1 MKELYL
7 IDALNIIF
15 RNYHVMKNYPLLNT
29 QGENVNAFIGFFKT
43 LFFIIKE
50 KNPKYL
56 IITFDSEVLT
66 FRKQKYPNYKATRD
80 LPPDD
85 LIPQIGWI
93 KEGLLKAKIPI
104 FELEGYE
111 ADDLLASFAK
121 KAAKNN
127 YLTYIISPD
136 KDLLQTMSKYIKI
149 LKIENNSFIEMDNE
163 YVIKKFGVN
172 SFQIKDYLA
181 IVGDRSDNI
190 PGIKG
195 IGLKGAANLLKE
207 FKTLNG
213 IYSNLEL
220 INKKHQELLIKE
232 KENAFLSYELVSLE
246 ENLKIPEIENFA
258 LKNFSEEIISLF
270 EKHSA
275 ISLIKTY
282 KKDILK
288 QEKENADQKSLFKQE
303 KENADQKSLFKQEKE
318 NADQK
323 SLFKQEPITNSL
335 DDINTIDTENVK
347 YRSITT
353 KIELDD
359 LIESLKKAKYIS
371 IDTETS
377 SLDTYTAKLIGI
389 SVSFKEFEGYYIPI
403 EAKGKIYIEKNYIIQ
418 KFNNLFES
426 NPKIIGQNFKF
437 DYKIL
442 KNNGFS
448 PIPPYFDTMIAAYL
462 IDTNSKVS
470 LDFLA
475 EKYLMHKNI
484 KYEDVIQKNDNNFAN
499 ISLEMATSYS
509 SEDADITFR
518 LFNIFTK
525 KLKEDKLDKL
535 MHEIEMPFNKVI
547 IEMEENGIY
556 LDKEY
561 LKEYG
566 KELGKELE
574 VIESEI
580 IKSIG
585 IDFNLN
591 SPKQMHEILFE
602 KLNLKL
608 PEKMKK
614 DSTDIKVLESLRE
627 QHESIE
633 NLIKY
638 RQIAKLKSTYTDNLI
653 ELINYKT
660 NRLHTSFIQTKTATG
675 RITSINPNL
684 QNIPIKDEK
693 GRKIRKAFKPEN
705 GNIFISADYSQ
716 IELAILAHL
725 SQDEVLI
732 KAFENNKDIH
742 TETASK
748 LFKIE
753 EKEITPNLRRIA
765 KSINFGI
772 IYRMSDFRL
781 AKELGITKEE
791 AKGFI
796 NSYFDSYPKIKEF
809 IINQI
814 NFVRNA
820 GYSETILK
828 RRRYIKEINSN
839 NYLERSA
846 AERIAINST
855 IQGSAADIM
864 KIAMVKV
871 FNEFKNKKMKSK
883 ILLQVHDEMLIES
896 PIEEENEVKKILKII
911 METAYTLNL
920 PLRANIETGKSW
932 GEIH

>member
-50 KNPKYL
+50 KNPEHL
-56 IITFDSEVLT
+56 IITFDSEVPT
-66 FRKQKYPNYKATRD
+66 FRKQKYPSYKATRD

-104 FELEGYE
+104 FEMEGYE

-136 KDLLQTMSKYIKI
+136 KDLLQTMSEYVKI

-163 YVIKKFGVN
+163 YVTKKFGVN

-195 IGLKGAANLLKE
+195 IGAKGAANLLRE
-207 FKTLNG
+207 FKTLDG
-213 IYSNLEL
+213 IYSNLEI
-220 INKKHQELLIKE
+220 INKKHRELLIKE

-275 ISLIKTY
+275 IALIKTY

-303 KENADQKSLFKQEKE
+303 
-318 NADQK
+318 
-323 SLFKQEPITNSL
+323 PTTNSL

-389 SVSFKEFEGYYIPI
+389 SISFKEFEGYYIPI

-426 NPKIIGQNFKF
+426 NPKIIGQNYKF

-442 KNNGFS
+442 KNNGFN

-484 KYEDVIQKNDNNFAN
+484 KYEDVIQKNDNFAN

-518 LFNIFTK
+518 LFNLFTK

-574 VIESEI
+574 AIENEI

-846 AERIAINST
+846 AERIAINSI

-871 FNEFKNKKMKSK
+871 FNEFKSKKMESK

-896 PIEEENEVKKILKII
+896 PIEEENEVKKILKIM
-911 METAYTLNL
+911 METAYILNL

>member
-15 RNYHVMKNYPLLNT
+15 RNYHVLKNYPLLNT

-50 KNPKYL
+50 KNPEHL
-56 IITFDSEVLT
+56 IIAFDSEIPT

-80 LPPDD
+80 APPND

-104 FELEGYE
+104 FEIEGYE
-111 ADDLLASFAK
+111 ADDILASFAK
-121 KAAKNN
+121 KAEKNN

-136 KDLLQTMSKYIKI
+136 KDLLQTMSEYIKI
-149 LKIENNSFIEMDNE
+149 LKIENNSFVEMNND
-163 YVIKKFGVN
+163 YVIKKFGIN

-195 IGLKGAANLLKE
+195 IGSKGAANLLRE
-207 FKTLNG
+207 FKTLKG

-220 INKKHQELLIKE
+220 INKKHQEILIKE
-232 KENAFLSYELVSLE
+232 KENAFLSYDLVSLE
-246 ENLKIPEIENFA
+246 ENLQIPEIENFY

-275 ISLIKTY
+275 VALIKTY

-288 QEKENADQKSLFKQE
+288 QKEENLGQKSLFEQKLIT
-303 KENADQKSLFKQEKE
+303 KSL
-318 NADQK
+318 NT
-323 SLFKQEPITNSL
+323 L
-335 DDINTIDTENVK
+335 NTIDTENVK
-347 YRSITT
+347 YYSITT
-353 KIELDD
+353 KKELDN
-359 LIESLKKAKYIS
+359 LIESLKQANYIS

-389 SVSFKEFEGYYIPI
+389 SISFKEFEGYYIPI
-403 EAKGKIYIEKNYIIQ
+403 EAKGKIYIEKHYIIQ
-418 KFNNLFES
+418 KFNNLFKS
-426 NPKIIGQNFKF
+426 NPKIIGQNYKF

-484 KYEDVIQKNDNNFAN
+484 KYEDVIQKNDNFAN

-509 SEDADITFR
+509 CEDADITFR
-518 LFNIFTK
+518 LFNIFTE
-525 KLKEDKLDKL
+525 KLKEDGLDKL
-535 MHEIEMPFNKVI
+535 MHEIEMPFNNVI

-574 VIESEI
+574 LIENEI

-633 NLIKY
+633 NLIKH
-638 RQIAKLKSTYTDNLI
+638 RRIAKLKSTYTDNLI

-660 NRLHTSFIQTKTATG
+660 NRLHTSFIQTRTATG

-725 SQDEVLI
+725 SQDEALI

-742 TETASK
+742 IETASK

-814 NFVRNA
+814 NFVKNA

-871 FNEFKNKKMKSK
+871 FNEFKSKKMESK

-896 PIEEENEVKKILKII
+896 PIKEENEVKKILKIM

>member
-1 MKELYL
+1 MRELYL

-29 QGENVNAFIGFFKT
+29 RGENVNAFIGFFKT

-50 KNPKYL
+50 KNPKHL
-56 IITFDSEVLT
+56 IITFDSEIPT

-80 LPPDD
+80 APPDD

-104 FELEGYE
+104 FEIEGYE

-136 KDLLQTMSKYIKI
+136 KDLLQTMSEHIKI
-149 LKIENNSFIEMDNE
+149 LKIENNSFVEMDNE
-163 YVIKKFGVN
+163 YVIKKFGIN

-195 IGLKGAANLLKE
+195 IGPKGAANLLRE
-207 FKTLNG
+207 FKTLKG

-220 INKKHQELLIKE
+220 ISKKHQEILIKE
-232 KENAFLSYELVSLE
+232 KENAFLSYGLVSLE
-246 ENLKIPEIENFA
+246 EDLKIPEIENFS
-258 LKNFSEEIISLF
+258 LKNFSKELISLF

-288 QEKENADQKSLFKQE
+288 QEEENVAQKSLFT
-303 KENADQKSLFKQEKE
+303 
-318 NADQK
+318 
-323 SLFKQEPITNSL
+323 QEPIADNL
-335 DDINTIDTENVK
+335 DTLNTIDTENVK
-347 YRSITT
+347 YHSITT
-353 KIELDD
+353 KKELDN

-377 SLDTYTAKLIGI
+377 SLDIYTARLIGI
-389 SVSFKEFEGYYIPI
+389 SISFKEFEGYYIPI
-403 EAKGKIYIEKNYIIQ
+403 EAKGKIYIEKHYIIQ

-426 NPKIIGQNFKF
+426 NPKIIGQNYKF

-484 KYEDVIQKNDNNFAN
+484 KYEDVIQKNDNFAN

-525 KLKEDKLDKL
+525 KLKEDGLDKL
-535 MHEIEMPFNKVI
+535 MHEVEMPFNNVI

-556 LDKEY
+556 LDREY

-566 KELGKELE
+566 KELGQELE
-574 VIESEI
+574 LIENEI

-585 IDFNLN
+585 INFNLN

-614 DSTDIKVLESLRE
+614 DSTDIKVLESLIG

-633 NLIKY
+633 NIIKH

-653 ELINYKT
+653 ELINHKT

-725 SQDEVLI
+725 SQDEALI

-753 EKEITPNLRRIA
+753 EKEITPDLRRIA

-809 IINQI
+809 ITNQI
-814 NFVRNA
+814 NFVRNT

-846 AERIAINST
+846 AERIAINSI

-864 KIAMVKV
+864 KIAMVRV
-871 FNEFKNKKMKSK
+871 FNEFKSKKMESK

-896 PIEEENEVKKILKII
+896 PIKEKNEVEKILKIM

>member
-1 MKELYL
+1 MRELYL

-29 QGENVNAFIGFFKT
+29 RGENVNAFIGFFKT

-50 KNPKYL
+50 KNPKHL
-56 IITFDSEVLT
+56 IITFDSEIPT

-80 LPPDD
+80 APPDD

-104 FELEGYE
+104 FEIEGYE

-136 KDLLQTMSKYIKI
+136 KDLLQTMSEHIKI
-149 LKIENNSFIEMDNE
+149 LKIENNSFVEMDNE
-163 YVIKKFGVN
+163 YVIKKFGIN

-195 IGLKGAANLLKE
+195 IGPKGAANLLRE
-207 FKTLNG
+207 FKTLKG

-220 INKKHQELLIKE
+220 ISKKHQEILIKE
-232 KENAFLSYELVSLE
+232 KENAFLSYDLVSLE
-246 ENLKIPEIENFA
+246 EDLKIPEIENFS
-258 LKNFSEEIISLF
+258 LKNFSKELISLF

-288 QEKENADQKSLFKQE
+288 QEEENVAQKSLFT
-303 KENADQKSLFKQEKE
+303 
-318 NADQK
+318 
-323 SLFKQEPITNSL
+323 QEPVADNL
-335 DDINTIDTENVK
+335 DTLNTIDTENVK
-347 YRSITT
+347 YHSITT
-353 KIELDD
+353 KKELDN

-377 SLDTYTAKLIGI
+377 SLDIYTARLIGI
-389 SVSFKEFEGYYIPI
+389 SISFKEFEGYYIPI
-403 EAKGKIYIEKNYIIQ
+403 EAKGKIYIEKHYIIQ

-426 NPKIIGQNFKF
+426 NPKIIGQNYKF

-442 KNNGFS
+442 KNNGFN

-484 KYEDVIQKNDNNFAN
+484 KYEDVIQKNDNFAN

-525 KLKEDKLDKL
+525 KLKEDGLDKL
-535 MHEIEMPFNKVI
+535 MHEVEMPFNNVI

-556 LDKEY
+556 LDREY

-566 KELGKELE
+566 KELGQELE
-574 VIESEI
+574 LIENEI

-585 IDFNLN
+585 INFNLN

-614 DSTDIKVLESLRE
+614 DSTDIKVLESLIG

-633 NLIKY
+633 NIIKH

-653 ELINYKT
+653 ELINHKT

-725 SQDEVLI
+725 SQDEALI

-753 EKEITPNLRRIA
+753 EKEITPDLRRIA

-809 IINQI
+809 ITNQI
-814 NFVRNA
+814 NFVRNT

-846 AERIAINST
+846 AERIAINSI

-864 KIAMVKV
+864 KIAMVRV
-871 FNEFKNKKMKSK
+871 FNEFKSKKMESK

-896 PIEEENEVKKILKII
+896 PIKEKNEVEKILKIM

>member
-1 MKELYL
+1 MRELYL

-29 QGENVNAFIGFFKT
+29 RGENVNAFIGFFKT

-50 KNPKYL
+50 KNPKHL
-56 IITFDSEVLT
+56 IITFDSEIPT

-80 LPPDD
+80 APPDD

-104 FELEGYE
+104 FEIEGYE

-136 KDLLQTMSKYIKI
+136 KDLLQTMSEHIKI
-149 LKIENNSFIEMDNE
+149 LKIENNSFVEMDNE
-163 YVIKKFGVN
+163 YVIKKFGIN

-195 IGLKGAANLLKE
+195 IGPKGAANLLRE
-207 FKTLNG
+207 FKTLKG

-220 INKKHQELLIKE
+220 ISKKHQEILIKE
-232 KENAFLSYELVSLE
+232 KENAFLSYDLVSLE
-246 ENLKIPEIENFA
+246 EDLKIPEIENFS
-258 LKNFSEEIISLF
+258 LKNFSKELISLF

-288 QEKENADQKSLFKQE
+288 QEEENVAQKSLFT
-303 KENADQKSLFKQEKE
+303 
-318 NADQK
+318 
-323 SLFKQEPITNSL
+323 QEPVADNL
-335 DDINTIDTENVK
+335 DTLNTIDTENVK
-347 YRSITT
+347 YHSITT
-353 KIELDD
+353 KKELDN

-377 SLDTYTAKLIGI
+377 SLDIYTARLIGI
-389 SVSFKEFEGYYIPI
+389 SISFKEFEGYYIPI
-403 EAKGKIYIEKNYIIQ
+403 EAKGKIYIEKHYIIQ

-426 NPKIIGQNFKF
+426 NPKIIGQNYKF

-484 KYEDVIQKNDNNFAN
+484 KYEDVIQKNDNFAN

-525 KLKEDKLDKL
+525 KLKEDGLDKL
-535 MHEIEMPFNKVI
+535 MHKVEMPFNNVI

-556 LDKEY
+556 LDREY

-566 KELGKELE
+566 KELGQELE
-574 VIESEI
+574 LIENEI

-585 IDFNLN
+585 INFNLN

-614 DSTDIKVLESLRE
+614 DSTDIKVLESLIG

-633 NLIKY
+633 NIIKH

-653 ELINYKT
+653 ELINHKT

-725 SQDEVLI
+725 SQDEALI

-753 EKEITPNLRRIA
+753 EKEITPDLRRIA

-809 IINQI
+809 ITNQI
-814 NFVRNA
+814 NFVRNT

-846 AERIAINST
+846 AERIAINSI

-864 KIAMVKV
+864 KIAMVRV
-871 FNEFKNKKMKSK
+871 FNEFKSKKMESK

-896 PIEEENEVKKILKII
+896 PLKEKNEVEKILKIM
-911 METAYTLNL
+911 MENAYTLNL

>member
-15 RNYHVMKNYPLLNT
+15 RNYHVLKNYPLLNT

-50 KNPKYL
+50 KNPEHL
-56 IITFDSEVLT
+56 IIAFDSEIPT

-80 LPPDD
+80 APPND
-85 LIPQIGWI
+85 LISQIGWI

-104 FELEGYE
+104 FEIEGYE
-111 ADDLLASFAK
+111 ADDILASFAK
-121 KAAKNN
+121 KAEKNN

-136 KDLLQTMSKYIKI
+136 KDLLQTMSEYIKI
-149 LKIENNSFIEMDNE
+149 LKIENNNFVEMNNE
-163 YVIKKFGVN
+163 YVIKKFGIN

-195 IGLKGAANLLKE
+195 IGSKGAANLLRE
-207 FKTLNG
+207 FKTLKG

-220 INKKHQELLIKE
+220 INKKHQEILIKE
-232 KENAFLSYELVSLE
+232 KEKAFLSYDLVSLE
-246 ENLKIPEIENFA
+246 ENLQIPEIENFY

-275 ISLIKTY
+275 VALIKTY

-288 QEKENADQKSLFKQE
+288 QKEENLGQKSLFE
-303 KENADQKSLFKQEKE
+303 
-318 NADQK
+318 
-323 SLFKQEPITNSL
+323 QEPITKSL
-335 DDINTIDTENVK
+335 NTLNTIDTENVK
-347 YRSITT
+347 YYSITT
-353 KIELDD
+353 KKELDN
-359 LIESLKKAKYIS
+359 LIESLKQANYIS

-389 SVSFKEFEGYYIPI
+389 SISFKEFEGYYIPI
-403 EAKGKIYIEKNYIIQ
+403 EAKGKIYIEKHYIIQ
-418 KFNNLFES
+418 KFNNLFKS
-426 NPKIIGQNFKF
+426 NPKIIGQNYKF

-484 KYEDVIQKNDNNFAN
+484 KYEDVIQKNDNFAN

-509 SEDADITFR
+509 CEDADITFR
-518 LFNIFTK
+518 LFNIFTE
-525 KLKEDKLDKL
+525 KLKEDGLDKL
-535 MHEIEMPFNKVI
+535 MHEIEMPFNNVI

-574 VIESEI
+574 LIENEI

-633 NLIKY
+633 NLIKH
-638 RQIAKLKSTYTDNLI
+638 RRIAKLKSTYTDNLI

-660 NRLHTSFIQTKTATG
+660 NRLHTNFIQTRTATG

-725 SQDEVLI
+725 SQDEALI
-732 KAFENNKDIH
+732 KAFESNKDIH
-742 TETASK
+742 IETASK

-814 NFVRNA
+814 NFVKNA

-871 FNEFKNKKMKSK
+871 FNEFKSKKMESK

-896 PIEEENEVKKILKII
+896 PIKEENEVKKILKIM
-911 METAYTLNL
+911 METAYKLNL

>member
-1 MKELYL
+1 MRELYL

-29 QGENVNAFIGFFKT
+29 RGENVNAFIGFFKT

-50 KNPKYL
+50 KNPKHL
-56 IITFDSEVLT
+56 IITFDSEIPT

-80 LPPDD
+80 APPDD

-104 FELEGYE
+104 FEIEGYE

-136 KDLLQTMSKYIKI
+136 KDLLQTMSEHIKI
-149 LKIENNSFIEMDNE
+149 LKIENNSFVEMDNE
-163 YVIKKFGVN
+163 YVIKKFGIN

-195 IGLKGAANLLKE
+195 IGPKGAANLLRE
-207 FKTLNG
+207 FKTLKG

-220 INKKHQELLIKE
+220 ISKKHQEILIKE
-232 KENAFLSYELVSLE
+232 KENAFLSYDLVSLE
-246 ENLKIPEIENFA
+246 EDLKIPEIENFS
-258 LKNFSEEIISLF
+258 LKNFSKELISLF

-288 QEKENADQKSLFKQE
+288 QEEENAAQKSLFT
-303 KENADQKSLFKQEKE
+303 
-318 NADQK
+318 
-323 SLFKQEPITNSL
+323 QEPVADNL
-335 DDINTIDTENVK
+335 DTLNTIDTENVK
-347 YRSITT
+347 YHSITT
-353 KIELDD
+353 KKELDN

-377 SLDTYTAKLIGI
+377 SLDIYTARLIGI
-389 SVSFKEFEGYYIPI
+389 SISFKEFEGCYIPI
-403 EAKGKIYIEKNYIIQ
+403 EAKGKIYIEKHYIIQ

-426 NPKIIGQNFKF
+426 NPKIIGQNYKF

-484 KYEDVIQKNDNNFAN
+484 KYEDVIQKNDNFAN

-525 KLKEDKLDKL
+525 KLKEDGLDKL
-535 MHEIEMPFNKVI
+535 MHEVEMPFNNVI

-556 LDKEY
+556 LDREY

-566 KELGKELE
+566 KELGQELE
-574 VIESEI
+574 LIENEI

-585 IDFNLN
+585 INFNLN

-608 PEKMKK
+608 SEKMKK
-614 DSTDIKVLESLRE
+614 DSTDIKVLESLIG

-633 NLIKY
+633 NIIKH

-653 ELINYKT
+653 ELINHKT

-725 SQDEVLI
+725 SQDEALI

-753 EKEITPNLRRIA
+753 EKEITPDLRRIA

-809 IINQI
+809 ITNQI
-814 NFVRNA
+814 NFVRNT

-846 AERIAINST
+846 AERIAINSI

-864 KIAMVKV
+864 KIAMVRV
-871 FNEFKNKKMKSK
+871 FNEFKSKKMESK
-883 ILLQVHDEMLIES
+883 ILLQAHDEMLIES
-896 PIEEENEVKKILKII
+896 PIKEKNEVEKILKIM

>member
-1 MKELYL
+1 MRELYL

-29 QGENVNAFIGFFKT
+29 RGENVNAFIGFFKT

-50 KNPKYL
+50 KNPKHL
-56 IITFDSEVLT
+56 IITFDSEIPT

-80 LPPDD
+80 APPDD

-104 FELEGYE
+104 FEIEGYE

-136 KDLLQTMSKYIKI
+136 KDLLQTMSEHIKI
-149 LKIENNSFIEMDNE
+149 LKIENNSFVEMDNE
-163 YVIKKFGVN
+163 YVIKKFGIN

-195 IGLKGAANLLKE
+195 IGPKGAANLLRE
-207 FKTLNG
+207 FKTLKG

-220 INKKHQELLIKE
+220 ISKKHQEILIKE
-232 KENAFLSYELVSLE
+232 KENAFLSYDLVSLE
-246 ENLKIPEIENFA
+246 EDLKIPEIENFS
-258 LKNFSEEIISLF
+258 LKNFSKELISLF

-288 QEKENADQKSLFKQE
+288 QEEENAAQKSLFT
-303 KENADQKSLFKQEKE
+303 
-318 NADQK
+318 
-323 SLFKQEPITNSL
+323 QEPVADNL
-335 DDINTIDTENVK
+335 DTLNTIDTENVK
-347 YRSITT
+347 YYSITT
-353 KIELDD
+353 KKELDN

-377 SLDTYTAKLIGI
+377 SLDIYTARLIGI
-389 SVSFKEFEGYYIPI
+389 SISFKEFEGYYIPI
-403 EAKGKIYIEKNYIIQ
+403 EAKGKIYIEKHYIIQ

-426 NPKIIGQNFKF
+426 NPKIIGQNYKF

-484 KYEDVIQKNDNNFAN
+484 KYEDVIQKNDNFAN

-525 KLKEDKLDKL
+525 KLKEDGLDTL
-535 MHEIEMPFNKVI
+535 MHEVEMPFNNVI

-556 LDKEY
+556 LDREY

-566 KELGKELE
+566 KELRQELE
-574 VIESEI
+574 LIENEI

-585 IDFNLN
+585 INFNLN

-608 PEKMKK
+608 SEKMKK
-614 DSTDIKVLESLRE
+614 DSTDIKVLESLIG

-633 NLIKY
+633 NIIKH

-653 ELINYKT
+653 ELINHKT

-725 SQDEVLI
+725 SQDEALI

-753 EKEITPNLRRIA
+753 EKEITPDLRRIA

-809 IINQI
+809 ITNQI
-814 NFVRNA
+814 NFVRNT

-846 AERIAINST
+846 AERIAINSI

-864 KIAMVKV
+864 KIAMVRV
-871 FNEFKNKKMKSK
+871 FNEFKSKKMESK

-896 PIEEENEVKKILKII
+896 PIKEKNEVEKILKIM

>member
-50 KNPKYL
+50 KNPEHL
-56 IITFDSEVLT
+56 IITFDSEVPT
-66 FRKQKYPNYKATRD
+66 FRKQKYPSYKATRD

-104 FELEGYE
+104 FEMEGYE

-136 KDLLQTMSKYIKI
+136 KDLLQTMSEYVKI

-163 YVIKKFGVN
+163 YVTKKFGVN

-195 IGLKGAANLLKE
+195 IGAKGAANLLRE
-207 FKTLNG
+207 FKTLDE
-213 IYSNLEL
+213 IYSNLEI
-220 INKKHQELLIKE
+220 INKKHRELLIKE

-275 ISLIKTY
+275 IALIKTY

-303 KENADQKSLFKQEKE
+303 
-318 NADQK
+318 
-323 SLFKQEPITNSL
+323 PTTNSL

-389 SVSFKEFEGYYIPI
+389 SISFKEFEGYYIPI

-426 NPKIIGQNFKF
+426 NPKIIGQNYKF

-442 KNNGFS
+442 KNNGFN

-484 KYEDVIQKNDNNFAN
+484 KYEDVIQKNDNFAN

-518 LFNIFTK
+518 LFNLFTK
-525 KLKEDKLDKL
+525 KLKEDKLDRL

-574 VIESEI
+574 LIENEI

-846 AERIAINST
+846 AERIAINSI

-871 FNEFKNKKMKSK
+871 FNEFKSKKMESK

-896 PIEEENEVKKILKII
+896 PIEEENEVKKILKIM
-911 METAYTLNL
+911 METAYILNL

>member
-50 KNPKYL
+50 KNPEHL
-56 IITFDSEVLT
+56 IITFDSEVPT
-66 FRKQKYPNYKATRD
+66 FRKQKYPSYKATRD

-104 FELEGYE
+104 FEMEGYE

-136 KDLLQTMSKYIKI
+136 KDLLQTMSEYVKI

-163 YVIKKFGVN
+163 YVTKKFGVN

-195 IGLKGAANLLKE
+195 IGAKGAANLLRE
-207 FKTLNG
+207 FKTLDG
-213 IYSNLEL
+213 IYSNLEI
-220 INKKHQELLIKE
+220 INKKHRELLIKE

-275 ISLIKTY
+275 IALIKTY

-303 KENADQKSLFKQEKE
+303 
-318 NADQK
+318 
-323 SLFKQEPITNSL
+323 PTTNSL

-389 SVSFKEFEGYYIPI
+389 SISFKEFEGYYIPI

-426 NPKIIGQNFKF
+426 NPKIIGQNYKF

-442 KNNGFS
+442 KNNGFN

-484 KYEDVIQKNDNNFAN
+484 KYEDVIQKNDNFAN

-574 VIESEI
+574 AIENEI

-732 KAFENNKDIH
+732 KAFKNNKDIH

-846 AERIAINST
+846 AERIAINSI

-871 FNEFKNKKMKSK
+871 FNEFKSKKMESK

-896 PIEEENEVKKILKII
+896 PIEEENEVKKILKIM

>member
-50 KNPKYL
+50 KNPEHL
-56 IITFDSEVLT
+56 IITFDSEVPT
-66 FRKQKYPNYKATRD
+66 FRKQKYPSYKATRD

-104 FELEGYE
+104 FEMEGYE

-136 KDLLQTMSKYIKI
+136 KDLLQTMSEYVKI

-163 YVIKKFGVN
+163 YVTKKFGVN

-195 IGLKGAANLLKE
+195 IGAKGAANLLRE
-207 FKTLNG
+207 FKTLDG
-213 IYSNLEL
+213 IYSNLEI
-220 INKKHQELLIKE
+220 INKKHRELLIKE

-275 ISLIKTY
+275 IALIKTY

-288 QEKENADQKSLFKQE
+288 QEKENAG
-303 KENADQKSLFKQEKE
+303 
-318 NADQK
+318 QK
-323 SLFKQEPITNSL
+323 SLFKQEPTTNSL

-389 SVSFKEFEGYYIPI
+389 SISFKEFEGYYIPI

-426 NPKIIGQNFKF
+426 NPKIIGQNYKF

-442 KNNGFS
+442 KNNGFN

-484 KYEDVIQKNDNNFAN
+484 KYEDVIQKNDNFAN

-574 VIESEI
+574 AIENEI

-814 NFVRNA
+814 NFVKNA

-846 AERIAINST
+846 AERIAINSI

-871 FNEFKNKKMKSK
+871 FNEFKSKKMESK

-896 PIEEENEVKKILKII
+896 PIEEENEVKKILKIM
-911 METAYTLNL
+911 METAYILNL

>member
-15 RNYHVMKNYPLLNT
+15 RNYHVLKNYPLLNT

-50 KNPKYL
+50 KNPEHL
-56 IITFDSEVLT
+56 IIAFDSEIPT

-80 LPPDD
+80 APPND
-85 LIPQIGWI
+85 LISQIGWI

-104 FELEGYE
+104 FEIEGYE
-111 ADDLLASFAK
+111 ADDILASFAK
-121 KAAKNN
+121 KAEKNN

-136 KDLLQTMSKYIKI
+136 KDLLQTMSEYTKI
-149 LKIENNSFIEMDNE
+149 LKIENNSFVEMNND
-163 YVIKKFGVN
+163 YVIKKFGIN

-195 IGLKGAANLLKE
+195 IGSKGAANLLRE
-207 FKTLNG
+207 FKTLKG

-220 INKKHQELLIKE
+220 INKKHQEILIKE
-232 KENAFLSYELVSLE
+232 KEKAFLSYDLVSLE
-246 ENLKIPEIENFA
+246 ENLQIPEIENFY

-275 ISLIKTY
+275 VALIKTY

-288 QEKENADQKSLFKQE
+288 QKEENLGQKSLFE
-303 KENADQKSLFKQEKE
+303 
-318 NADQK
+318 
-323 SLFKQEPITNSL
+323 QEPITKSL
-335 DDINTIDTENVK
+335 NTLNTIDTENVK
-347 YRSITT
+347 YYSITT
-353 KIELDD
+353 KKELDN
-359 LIESLKKAKYIS
+359 LIESLKQANYIS

-389 SVSFKEFEGYYIPI
+389 SISFKEFEGYYIPI
-403 EAKGKIYIEKNYIIQ
+403 EAKGKIYIEKHYIIQ
-418 KFNNLFES
+418 KFNNLFKS
-426 NPKIIGQNFKF
+426 NPKIIGQNYKF

-484 KYEDVIQKNDNNFAN
+484 KYEDVIQKNDNFAN

-509 SEDADITFR
+509 CEDADITFR
-518 LFNIFTK
+518 LFNIFTE
-525 KLKEDKLDKL
+525 KLKEDGLDKL
-535 MHEIEMPFNKVI
+535 MHEIEMPFNNVI

-574 VIESEI
+574 LIENEI

-633 NLIKY
+633 NLIKH
-638 RQIAKLKSTYTDNLI
+638 RRIAKLKSTYTDNLI

-660 NRLHTSFIQTKTATG
+660 NRLHTNFIQTRTATG

-725 SQDEVLI
+725 SQDEALI
-732 KAFENNKDIH
+732 KAFESNKDIH
-742 TETASK
+742 IETASK

-814 NFVRNA
+814 NFVKNA

-871 FNEFKNKKMKSK
+871 FNEFKSKKMESK

-896 PIEEENEVKKILKII
+896 PIKEENEVKKILKIM
-911 METAYTLNL
+911 METAYKLNL

>member
-1 MKELYL
+1 MRELYL

-29 QGENVNAFIGFFKT
+29 RGENVNAFIGFFKT

-50 KNPKYL
+50 KNPKHL
-56 IITFDSEVLT
+56 IITFDSEIPT

-80 LPPDD
+80 APPDD

-104 FELEGYE
+104 FEIEGYE

-136 KDLLQTMSKYIKI
+136 KDLLQTMSEHIKI
-149 LKIENNSFIEMDNE
+149 LKIENNSFVEMNNE
-163 YVIKKFGVN
+163 YVIKKFGIN

-195 IGLKGAANLLKE
+195 IGPKGAANLLRE
-207 FKTLNG
+207 FKTLKG

-220 INKKHQELLIKE
+220 ISKKHQEILIKE
-232 KENAFLSYELVSLE
+232 KENAFLSYDLVSLE
-246 ENLKIPEIENFA
+246 EDLKIPEIENFS
-258 LKNFSEEIISLF
+258 LKNFSKELISLF

-288 QEKENADQKSLFKQE
+288 QEEENVAQKSLFT
-303 KENADQKSLFKQEKE
+303 
-318 NADQK
+318 
-323 SLFKQEPITNSL
+323 QEPIADNL
-335 DDINTIDTENVK
+335 DTLNTIDTENVK
-347 YRSITT
+347 YHSITT
-353 KIELDD
+353 KKELDN

-377 SLDTYTAKLIGI
+377 SLDIYTARLIGI
-389 SVSFKEFEGYYIPI
+389 SISFKEFEGYYIPI
-403 EAKGKIYIEKNYIIQ
+403 EAKGKIYIEKHYIIQ

-426 NPKIIGQNFKF
+426 NPKIIGQNYKF

-448 PIPPYFDTMIAAYL
+448 PIPPYFDTMFAAYL

-484 KYEDVIQKNDNNFAN
+484 KYEDVIQKNDNFAN

-525 KLKEDKLDKL
+525 KLKEDGLDKL
-535 MHEIEMPFNKVI
+535 MHEVEMPFNNVI

-556 LDKEY
+556 LDREY

-566 KELGKELE
+566 KELGQELE
-574 VIESEI
+574 LIENEI

-585 IDFNLN
+585 INFNLN

-614 DSTDIKVLESLRE
+614 DSTDIKVLESLIG

-633 NLIKY
+633 NIIKH

-653 ELINYKT
+653 ELINHKT

-725 SQDEVLI
+725 SQDEALI

-753 EKEITPNLRRIA
+753 EKEITPDLRRIA

-809 IINQI
+809 ITNQI
-814 NFVRNA
+814 NFVRNT

-846 AERIAINST
+846 AERIAINSI

-864 KIAMVKV
+864 KIAMVRV
-871 FNEFKNKKMKSK
+871 FNEFKSKKMESK

-896 PIEEENEVKKILKII
+896 PIKEKNEVEKILKIM

>member
-50 KNPKYL
+50 KNPKHL
-56 IITFDSEVLT
+56 IITFDSEVPT
-66 FRKQKYPNYKATRD
+66 FRKQKYPSYKATRD

-104 FELEGYE
+104 FEMEGYE

-136 KDLLQTMSKYIKI
+136 KDLLQTMSEYVKI

-163 YVIKKFGVN
+163 YVTKKFGVN

-195 IGLKGAANLLKE
+195 IGAKGAANLLRE
-207 FKTLNG
+207 FKTLDE
-213 IYSNLEL
+213 IYSNLEI
-220 INKKHQELLIKE
+220 INKKHRELLIKE

-275 ISLIKTY
+275 IALIKTY

-303 KENADQKSLFKQEKE
+303 
-318 NADQK
+318 
-323 SLFKQEPITNSL
+323 PTTNSL
-335 DDINTIDTENVK
+335 VDINTIDTENVK

-353 KIELDD
+353 KIELDN

-389 SVSFKEFEGYYIPI
+389 SISFKEFEGYYIPI

-426 NPKIIGQNFKF
+426 NPKIIGQNYKF

-442 KNNGFS
+442 KNNGFN

-484 KYEDVIQKNDNNFAN
+484 KYEDVIQKNDNFAN

-574 VIESEI
+574 LIENEI

-846 AERIAINST
+846 AERIAINSI

-871 FNEFKNKKMKSK
+871 FNEFKSKKMESK

-896 PIEEENEVKKILKII
+896 PIEEENEVKKILKIM
-911 METAYTLNL
+911 METAYILNL

>member
-50 KNPKYL
+50 KNPEHL
-56 IITFDSEVLT
+56 IITFDSEVPT
-66 FRKQKYPNYKATRD
+66 FRKQKYPSYKATRD

-104 FELEGYE
+104 FEMEGYE

-136 KDLLQTMSKYIKI
+136 KDLLQTMSEYVKI

-163 YVIKKFGVN
+163 YVTKKFGVN

-195 IGLKGAANLLKE
+195 IGAKGAANLLRE
-207 FKTLNG
+207 FKTLDG
-213 IYSNLEL
+213 IYSNLEI
-220 INKKHQELLIKE
+220 INKKHRELLIKE

-275 ISLIKTY
+275 IALIKTY

-303 KENADQKSLFKQEKE
+303 
-318 NADQK
+318 
-323 SLFKQEPITNSL
+323 PTTNSL

-389 SVSFKEFEGYYIPI
+389 SISFKEFEGYYIPI

-426 NPKIIGQNFKF
+426 NPKIIGQNYKF

-442 KNNGFS
+442 KNNGFN

-484 KYEDVIQKNDNNFAN
+484 KYEDVIQKNDNFAN

-518 LFNIFTK
+518 LFNLFTK

-574 VIESEI
+574 AIENEI

-781 AKELGITKEE
+781 AKELRITKEE

-846 AERIAINST
+846 AERIAINSI

-871 FNEFKNKKMKSK
+871 FNEFKSKKMESK

-896 PIEEENEVKKILKII
+896 PIEEENEVKKILKIM

>member
-15 RNYHVMKNYPLLNT
+15 RNYHVLKNYPLLNT

-50 KNPKYL
+50 KNPEHL
-56 IITFDSEVLT
+56 IIAFDSEVPT

-80 LPPDD
+80 APPND

-93 KEGLLKAKIPI
+93 KEGLLKAKVPI
-104 FELEGYE
+104 FEIEGYE
-111 ADDLLASFAK
+111 ADDILASFAK
-121 KAAKNN
+121 KAEKNN

-136 KDLLQTMSKYIKI
+136 KDLLQTMSEYIKI
-149 LKIENNSFIEMDNE
+149 LKIENNSFVEMNNE

-195 IGLKGAANLLKE
+195 IGSKGAANLLRE
-207 FKTLNG
+207 FKTLKG

-220 INKKHQELLIKE
+220 INKKHQEILIKE
-232 KENAFLSYELVSLE
+232 KENAFLSYDLVSLE
-246 ENLKIPEIENFA
+246 ENLQIPEIEDFY

-275 ISLIKTY
+275 VALIKTY

-288 QEKENADQKSLFKQE
+288 QKEENLGQKSLFE
-303 KENADQKSLFKQEKE
+303 
-318 NADQK
+318 
-323 SLFKQEPITNSL
+323 QEPITKSL
-335 DDINTIDTENVK
+335 NILNTIDTENVK
-347 YRSITT
+347 YHSITT
-353 KIELDD
+353 KKELDN
-359 LIESLKKAKYIS
+359 LIESLKQAKYIS

-389 SVSFKEFEGYYIPI
+389 SISFKEFEGYYIPI
-403 EAKGKIYIEKNYIIQ
+403 EAKGKFYIEKHYIIQ
-418 KFNNLFES
+418 KFNNLFKS
-426 NPKIIGQNFKF
+426 NPKIIGQNYKF

-484 KYEDVIQKNDNNFAN
+484 KYEDVIQKNDNFAN
-499 ISLEMATSYS
+499 ISLEMATNYS
-509 SEDADITFR
+509 CEDADITFR
-518 LFNIFTK
+518 LFNIFTE
-525 KLKEDKLDKL
+525 KLKGDGLDKL

-556 LDKEY
+556 LDKKY

-574 VIESEI
+574 LIENEI

-633 NLIKY
+633 NLIKH
-638 RQIAKLKSTYTDNLI
+638 RRITKLKSTYTDNLI

-660 NRLHTSFIQTKTATG
+660 NRLHTSFIQTRTATG

-716 IELAILAHL
+716 IELVILAHL
-725 SQDEVLI
+725 SQDKALI

-742 TETASK
+742 IETASK

-814 NFVRNA
+814 NFVKNA

-846 AERIAINST
+846 AERIAINSA

-864 KIAMVKV
+864 KIAMIKV
-871 FNEFKNKKMKSK
+871 FNEFKSKKMESK

-896 PIEEENEVKKILKII
+896 PIKEENEVKKILKIM

>member
-15 RNYHVMKNYPLLNT
+15 RNYHVLKNYPLLNT

-50 KNPKYL
+50 KNPEHL
-56 IITFDSEVLT
+56 IIAFDSEIST

-80 LPPDD
+80 APPND

-104 FELEGYE
+104 FEIEGYE
-111 ADDLLASFAK
+111 ADDILASFAK
-121 KAAKNN
+121 KAEKNN

-136 KDLLQTMSKYIKI
+136 KDLLQTMSEYIKI
-149 LKIENNSFIEMDNE
+149 LKIENNSFVEMNNE
-163 YVIKKFGVN
+163 YVIKKFGIN

-195 IGLKGAANLLKE
+195 IGSKGAANLLRE
-207 FKTLNG
+207 FKTLKG
-213 IYSNLEL
+213 IYLNLEL
-220 INKKHQELLIKE
+220 INKKHQEILIKE
-232 KENAFLSYELVSLE
+232 KENAFLSYDLVSLE
-246 ENLKIPEIENFA
+246 ENLQIPEIENFY

-275 ISLIKTY
+275 VALIKTY

-288 QEKENADQKSLFKQE
+288 QKEENLGQKSLFEQ
-303 KENADQKSLFKQEKE
+303 DPITKSL
-318 NADQK
+318 NT
-323 SLFKQEPITNSL
+323 L
-335 DDINTIDTENVK
+335 NTIDTENVK
-347 YRSITT
+347 YYSITT
-353 KIELDD
+353 KKELDN
-359 LIESLKKAKYIS
+359 LIESLKQANYIS

-389 SVSFKEFEGYYIPI
+389 SISFKEFEGYYIPI
-403 EAKGKIYIEKNYIIQ
+403 EAKGKIYIEKHYIIQ
-418 KFNNLFES
+418 KFNNLFKS
-426 NPKIIGQNFKF
+426 NPKIIGQNYKF

-448 PIPPYFDTMIAAYL
+448 PISPYFDTMIAAYL

-484 KYEDVIQKNDNNFAN
+484 KYEDVIQKNDNFAN

-509 SEDADITFR
+509 CEDADITFR
-518 LFNIFTK
+518 LFNIFTE
-525 KLKEDKLDKL
+525 KLKEDGLDKL
-535 MHEIEMPFNKVI
+535 MHEIEMPFNNVI

-574 VIESEI
+574 LIENEI

-633 NLIKY
+633 NLIKH
-638 RQIAKLKSTYTDNLI
+638 RRIAKLKSTYTDNLI

-660 NRLHTSFIQTKTATG
+660 NRLHTSFIQTRTATG

-716 IELAILAHL
+716 IELTILAHL
-725 SQDEVLI
+725 SQDEALI

-742 TETASK
+742 VETASK

-814 NFVRNA
+814 NFVKNA

-871 FNEFKNKKMKSK
+871 FNEFKSKKMESK

-896 PIEEENEVKKILKII
+896 PIKEENEVKKILKIM

>member
-50 KNPKYL
+50 KNPEHL
-56 IITFDSEVLT
+56 IITFDSEVPT
-66 FRKQKYPNYKATRD
+66 FRKQKYPSYKATRD

-104 FELEGYE
+104 FEMEGYE

-136 KDLLQTMSKYIKI
+136 KDLLQTMSEYVKI

-163 YVIKKFGVN
+163 YVTKKFGVN

-195 IGLKGAANLLKE
+195 IGAKGAANLLRE
-207 FKTLNG
+207 FKTLDG
-213 IYSNLEL
+213 IYSNLEI
-220 INKKHQELLIKE
+220 INKKHRELLIKE

-275 ISLIKTY
+275 IALIKTY

-303 KENADQKSLFKQEKE
+303 
-318 NADQK
+318 
-323 SLFKQEPITNSL
+323 PTTNSL

-353 KIELDD
+353 KIELDN

-389 SVSFKEFEGYYIPI
+389 SISFKEFEGYYIPI

-418 KFNNLFES
+418 KFNNLFKS
-426 NPKIIGQNFKF
+426 NPKIIGQNYKF

-442 KNNGFS
+442 KNNGFN

-484 KYEDVIQKNDNNFAN
+484 KYEDVIQKNDNFAN

-574 VIESEI
+574 AIENEI

-846 AERIAINST
+846 AERIAINSI

-871 FNEFKNKKMKSK
+871 FNEFKSKKMESK

-896 PIEEENEVKKILKII
+896 PIEEENEVKKILKIM
-911 METAYTLNL
+911 METAYILNL

>member
-1 MKELYL
+1 MRELYL

-29 QGENVNAFIGFFKT
+29 RGENVNAFIGFFKT

-50 KNPKYL
+50 KNPKHL
-56 IITFDSEVLT
+56 IITFDSEIPT

-80 LPPDD
+80 APPDD

-104 FELEGYE
+104 FEIEGYE

-136 KDLLQTMSKYIKI
+136 KDLLQTMSEHIKI
-149 LKIENNSFIEMDNE
+149 LKIENNSFVEMDNE
-163 YVIKKFGVN
+163 YVIKKFGIN

-195 IGLKGAANLLKE
+195 IGPKGAANLLRE
-207 FKTLNG
+207 FKTLKG

-220 INKKHQELLIKE
+220 ISKKHQEILIKE
-232 KENAFLSYELVSLE
+232 KENAFLSYDLVSLE
-246 ENLKIPEIENFA
+246 EDLKIPEIENFS
-258 LKNFSEEIISLF
+258 LKNFSKELISLF

-288 QEKENADQKSLFKQE
+288 QEEENVAQKSLFT
-303 KENADQKSLFKQEKE
+303 
-318 NADQK
+318 
-323 SLFKQEPITNSL
+323 QEPVADNL
-335 DDINTIDTENVK
+335 DTLNTIDTENVK
-347 YRSITT
+347 YHSITT
-353 KIELDD
+353 KKELDN

-377 SLDTYTAKLIGI
+377 SLDIYTARLIGI
-389 SVSFKEFEGYYIPI
+389 SISFKEFEGYYIPI
-403 EAKGKIYIEKNYIIQ
+403 EAKGKIYIEKHYIIQ

-426 NPKIIGQNFKF
+426 NPKIIGQNYKF

-484 KYEDVIQKNDNNFAN
+484 KYEDVIQKNDNFAN

-525 KLKEDKLDKL
+525 KLKEDGLDKL
-535 MHEIEMPFNKVI
+535 MHKVEMPFNNVI

-556 LDKEY
+556 LDREY

-566 KELGKELE
+566 KELGQELE
-574 VIESEI
+574 LIENEI

-585 IDFNLN
+585 INFNLN

-614 DSTDIKVLESLRE
+614 DSTDIKVLESLIG

-633 NLIKY
+633 NIIKH

-653 ELINYKT
+653 ELINHKT

-725 SQDEVLI
+725 SQDEALI

-753 EKEITPNLRRIA
+753 EKEITPDLRRIA

-809 IINQI
+809 ITNQI
-814 NFVRNA
+814 NFVRNT

-846 AERIAINST
+846 AERIAINSI

-864 KIAMVKV
+864 KIAMVRV
-871 FNEFKNKKMKSK
+871 FNEFKSKKMESK

-896 PIEEENEVKKILKII
+896 PLKEKNEVEKILKIM

>member
-15 RNYHVMKNYPLLNT
+15 RNYHVLKNYPLLNT
-29 QGENVNAFIGFFKT
+29 QGKNVNAFIGFFKT

-50 KNPKYL
+50 KNPEHL
-56 IITFDSEVLT
+56 IIAFDSEVPT

-80 LPPDD
+80 APPND

-104 FELEGYE
+104 FEIEGYE
-111 ADDLLASFAK
+111 ADDILASFAK
-121 KAAKNN
+121 KAEKNN

-136 KDLLQTMSKYIKI
+136 KDLLQTMSEYIKI
-149 LKIENNSFIEMDNE
+149 LKIENNSFVEMNNG

-195 IGLKGAANLLKE
+195 IGSKGAANLLRE
-207 FKTLNG
+207 FKTLKG

-220 INKKHQELLIKE
+220 INKKHQEILIKE
-232 KENAFLSYELVSLE
+232 KESAFLSYDLVSLE
-246 ENLKIPEIENFA
+246 ENLQIPEIEDFY

-275 ISLIKTY
+275 VALIKTY

-288 QEKENADQKSLFKQE
+288 QKEENLGQKSLFE
-303 KENADQKSLFKQEKE
+303 
-318 NADQK
+318 
-323 SLFKQEPITNSL
+323 QEPITKSL
-335 DDINTIDTENVK
+335 NTLNTIDTENVK
-347 YRSITT
+347 YHSITT
-353 KIELDD
+353 KKELDN
-359 LIESLKKAKYIS
+359 LIESLKQAKYIS

-389 SVSFKEFEGYYIPI
+389 SISFKEFEGYYIPI
-403 EAKGKIYIEKNYIIQ
+403 EAKGKFYIEKHYIIQ
-418 KFNNLFES
+418 KFNNLFKS
-426 NPKIIGQNFKF
+426 NPKIIGQNYKF

-462 IDTNSKVS
+462 VDTNSKVS

-484 KYEDVIQKNDNNFAN
+484 KYEDVIQKNDNFAN
-499 ISLEMATSYS
+499 ISLEMATNYS
-509 SEDADITFR
+509 CEDADITFR
-518 LFNIFTK
+518 LFNIFTE
-525 KLKEDKLDKL
+525 KLKGDGLDKL

-556 LDKEY
+556 LDKKY

-574 VIESEI
+574 LIENEI

-633 NLIKY
+633 NLIKH
-638 RQIAKLKSTYTDNLI
+638 RRIAKLKSTYTDNLI
-653 ELINYKT
+653 ELVNYKT
-660 NRLHTSFIQTKTATG
+660 NRLHTSFIQTRTATG

-716 IELAILAHL
+716 IELVILAHL
-725 SQDEVLI
+725 SQDEALI

-742 TETASK
+742 IETASK
-748 LFKIE
+748 LFKIK

-814 NFVRNA
+814 NFVKNA

-846 AERIAINST
+846 AERIAINSA

-864 KIAMVKV
+864 KIAMIKV
-871 FNEFKNKKMKSK
+871 FNEFKSKKMESK

-896 PIEEENEVKKILKII
+896 PIKEENEVKKILKIM

>member
-15 RNYHVMKNYPLLNT
+15 RNYHVLKNYPLLNT

-50 KNPKYL
+50 KNPEHL
-56 IITFDSEVLT
+56 IIAFDSEVPT

-80 LPPDD
+80 APPND

-104 FELEGYE
+104 FEIEGYE
-111 ADDLLASFAK
+111 ADDILASFAK
-121 KAAKNN
+121 KAEKNN

-136 KDLLQTMSKYIKI
+136 KDLLQTMSEYIKI
-149 LKIENNSFIEMDNE
+149 LKIENNSFVEMNNE

-195 IGLKGAANLLKE
+195 IGSKGAANLLRE
-207 FKTLNG
+207 FKTLKG

-220 INKKHQELLIKE
+220 INKKHQEILIKE
-232 KENAFLSYELVSLE
+232 KENAFLSYDLVSLE
-246 ENLKIPEIENFA
+246 ENLQIPEIEDFY

-275 ISLIKTY
+275 VALIKTY

-288 QEKENADQKSLFKQE
+288 QKEENLGQKSLFE
-303 KENADQKSLFKQEKE
+303 
-318 NADQK
+318 
-323 SLFKQEPITNSL
+323 QEPIIKSL
-335 DDINTIDTENVK
+335 NTLNTIDTENVK
-347 YRSITT
+347 YHSITT
-353 KIELDD
+353 KKELDN
-359 LIESLKKAKYIS
+359 LIESLKQAKYIS

-389 SVSFKEFEGYYIPI
+389 SISFKEFESYYIPI
-403 EAKGKIYIEKNYIIQ
+403 EAKGKFYIEKHYIIQ
-418 KFNNLFES
+418 KFNNLFKS
-426 NPKIIGQNFKF
+426 NPKIIGQNYKF

-484 KYEDVIQKNDNNFAN
+484 KYEDVIQKNDNFAN

-509 SEDADITFR
+509 CEDADITFR
-518 LFNIFTK
+518 LFNIFTE
-525 KLKEDKLDKL
+525 KLKEDGLDKL
-535 MHEIEMPFNKVI
+535 MYEIEMPFNKVI

-574 VIESEI
+574 LIENEI

-633 NLIKY
+633 NLIKH

-660 NRLHTSFIQTKTATG
+660 NRLHTSFIQTRTATG

-725 SQDEVLI
+725 SQDEALI

-742 TETASK
+742 IETASK
-748 LFKIE
+748 LFKME

-814 NFVRNA
+814 NFVKNA

-846 AERIAINST
+846 AERIAINSA

-864 KIAMVKV
+864 KIAMIKV
-871 FNEFKNKKMKSK
+871 FNEFKSKKMESK

-896 PIEEENEVKKILKII
+896 PIKEENEVKKILKIM

>member
-50 KNPKYL
+50 KNPEHL
-56 IITFDSEVLT
+56 IITFDSEVPT
-66 FRKQKYPNYKATRD
+66 FRKQKYPSYKATRD
-80 LPPDD
+80 SPPDD
-85 LIPQIGWI
+85 LIPQIEWI

-136 KDLLQTMSKYIKI
+136 KDLLQTMTEYIKI

-172 SFQIKDYLA
+172 SFQMKDYLA
-181 IVGDRSDNI
+181 IVGDRPDNI

-195 IGLKGAANLLKE
+195 IGPKGAATLLRE
-207 FKTLNG
+207 FKTLDG

-220 INKKHQELLIKE
+220 IHKKHRELLIKE

-275 ISLIKTY
+275 IALIKTY
-282 KKDILK
+282 RKDILK
-288 QEKENADQKSLFKQE
+288 QEKENVDQKSLFTQE
-303 KENADQKSLFKQEKE
+303 TTT
-318 NADQK
+318 
-323 SLFKQEPITNSL
+323 TNSL
-335 DDINTIDTENVK
+335 DDINTIDTESVK

-359 LIESLKKAKYIS
+359 LMESLKKVKYIS

-389 SVSFKEFEGYYIPI
+389 SISFKEFEGYYIPI

-418 KFNNLFES
+418 KFNTLFES
-426 NPKIIGQNFKF
+426 NPKIIGQNYKF

-484 KYEDVIQKNDNNFAN
+484 KYEDVIQKNDNFAN

-509 SEDADITFR
+509 SEDADIAFR

-525 KLKEDKLDKL
+525 KLKEDKLDRL

-574 VIESEI
+574 LIETEI
-580 IKSIG
+580 IKRIG

-614 DSTDIKVLESLRE
+614 DSTDIKVLESLRG

-638 RQIAKLKSTYTDNLI
+638 RQIAKLKSTYTDNLV

-716 IELAILAHL
+716 IELAVLAHL

-809 IINQI
+809 ITNQI

-839 NYLERSA
+839 NYIERSA
-846 AERIAINST
+846 AERIAINSA

-871 FNEFKNKKMKSK
+871 FNEFKSKKMKSK

-896 PIEEENEVKKILKII
+896 PIEEENEVKKILKIM
-911 METAYTLNL
+911 METAYALNL
-920 PLRANIETGKSW
+920 PLKANIETGKSW

>member
-50 KNPKYL
+50 KNPEHL
-56 IITFDSEVLT
+56 IITFDSEVPT

-80 LPPDD
+80 SPPDD

-104 FELEGYE
+104 FEMEGYE

-136 KDLLQTMSKYIKI
+136 KDLLQTMSEYIKI

-163 YVIKKFGVN
+163 YVTKKFGVN

-195 IGLKGAANLLKE
+195 IGAKGAASLLRE
-207 FKTLNG
+207 FKTLDG

-220 INKKHQELLIKE
+220 INKKHRELLIKE

-275 ISLIKTY
+275 IALIKTY

-303 KENADQKSLFKQEKE
+303 AT
-318 NADQK
+318 
-323 SLFKQEPITNSL
+323 TNSL

-347 YRSITT
+347 YHSITT

-359 LIESLKKAKYIS
+359 LIESLKKAKYTS

-389 SVSFKEFEGYYIPI
+389 SISFKEFEGYYIPI

-426 NPKIIGQNFKF
+426 NPKIIGQNYKF

-484 KYEDVIQKNDNNFAN
+484 KYEDVIQKNDNFAN

-518 LFNIFTK
+518 LFNLFTK

-574 VIESEI
+574 LIENEI

-846 AERIAINST
+846 AERIAINSI

-871 FNEFKNKKMKSK
+871 FNEFKSKKMESK

-896 PIEEENEVKKILKII
+896 PIEEENEVKKILKIM

>member
-1 MKELYL
+1 M
-7 IDALNIIF
+7 
-15 RNYHVMKNYPLLNT
+15 
-29 QGENVNAFIGFFKT
+29 
-43 LFFIIKE
+43 
-50 KNPKYL
+50 
-56 IITFDSEVLT
+56 
-66 FRKQKYPNYKATRD
+66 
-80 LPPDD
+80 
-85 LIPQIGWI
+85 
-93 KEGLLKAKIPI
+93 
-104 FELEGYE
+104 EGYE

-136 KDLLQTMSKYIKI
+136 KDLLQTMSEYVKI

-163 YVIKKFGVN
+163 YVTKKFGVN

-195 IGLKGAANLLKE
+195 IGAKGAANLLRE
-207 FKTLNG
+207 FKTLDG
-213 IYSNLEL
+213 IYSNLEI
-220 INKKHQELLIKE
+220 INKKHRELLIKE

-275 ISLIKTY
+275 IALIKTY

-303 KENADQKSLFKQEKE
+303 
-318 NADQK
+318 
-323 SLFKQEPITNSL
+323 PTTNSL

-389 SVSFKEFEGYYIPI
+389 SISFKEFEGYYIPI

-426 NPKIIGQNFKF
+426 NPKIIGQNYKF

-484 KYEDVIQKNDNNFAN
+484 KYEDVIQKNDNFAN

-574 VIESEI
+574 AIENEI

-614 DSTDIKVLESLRE
+614 DSTDIKVLESLRK

-814 NFVRNA
+814 NFVKNA

-846 AERIAINST
+846 AERIAINSI

-871 FNEFKNKKMKSK
+871 FNEFKSKKMESK

-896 PIEEENEVKKILKII
+896 PIEEENEVKKILKIM
-911 METAYTLNL
+911 METAYILNL

>member
-50 KNPKYL
+50 KNPEHL
-56 IITFDSEVLT
+56 IITFDSEVPT
-66 FRKQKYPNYKATRD
+66 FRKQKYPSYKATRD

-104 FELEGYE
+104 FEMEGYE

-136 KDLLQTMSKYIKI
+136 KDLLQTMSEYVKI

-163 YVIKKFGVN
+163 YVTKKFGVN

-195 IGLKGAANLLKE
+195 IGAKGAANLLRE
-207 FKTLNG
+207 FKTLDG
-213 IYSNLEL
+213 IYSNLEI
-220 INKKHQELLIKE
+220 INKKHRELLIKE

-275 ISLIKTY
+275 IALIKTY

-303 KENADQKSLFKQEKE
+303 
-318 NADQK
+318 
-323 SLFKQEPITNSL
+323 PTTNSL

-389 SVSFKEFEGYYIPI
+389 SISFKEFEGYYIPI

-426 NPKIIGQNFKF
+426 NPKIIGQNYKF

-442 KNNGFS
+442 KNNGFN

-484 KYEDVIQKNDNNFAN
+484 KYEDVIQKNDNFAN

-518 LFNIFTK
+518 LFNLFTK

-574 VIESEI
+574 AIENEI

-814 NFVRNA
+814 NFVKNA

-846 AERIAINST
+846 AERIAINSI

-871 FNEFKNKKMKSK
+871 FNEFKSKKMESK

-896 PIEEENEVKKILKII
+896 PIEEENEVKKILKIM
-911 METAYTLNL
+911 METAYILNL

>member
-50 KNPKYL
+50 KNPEHL
-56 IITFDSEVLT
+56 IITFDSEVPT
-66 FRKQKYPNYKATRD
+66 FRKQKYPSYKATRD

-104 FELEGYE
+104 FEMEGYE

-136 KDLLQTMSKYIKI
+136 KDLLQTMSEYVKI

-163 YVIKKFGVN
+163 YVTKKFGVN

-195 IGLKGAANLLKE
+195 IGAKGAANLLRE
-207 FKTLNG
+207 FKTLDG
-213 IYSNLEL
+213 IYSNLEI
-220 INKKHQELLIKE
+220 INKKHRELLIKE
-232 KENAFLSYELVSLE
+232 KENAFLSYKLVSLE

-275 ISLIKTY
+275 IALIKTY

-303 KENADQKSLFKQEKE
+303 
-318 NADQK
+318 
-323 SLFKQEPITNSL
+323 PTTNSL

-389 SVSFKEFEGYYIPI
+389 SISFKEFEGYYIPI

-418 KFNNLFES
+418 KFNNLFKS
-426 NPKIIGQNFKF
+426 NPKIIGQNYKF

-442 KNNGFS
+442 KNNGFN

-484 KYEDVIQKNDNNFAN
+484 KYEDVIQKNDNFAN

-574 VIESEI
+574 AIENEI

-814 NFVRNA
+814 NFVKNA

-846 AERIAINST
+846 AERIAINSI

-871 FNEFKNKKMKSK
+871 FNEFKSKKMESK

-896 PIEEENEVKKILKII
+896 PIEEENEVKKILKIM
-911 METAYTLNL
+911 METAYILNL

>member
-50 KNPKYL
+50 KNPEHL
-56 IITFDSEVLT
+56 IITFDSEVPT
-66 FRKQKYPNYKATRD
+66 FRKQKYPSYKATRD

-104 FELEGYE
+104 FEMEGYE

-136 KDLLQTMSKYIKI
+136 KDLLQTMSEYVKI

-163 YVIKKFGVN
+163 YVTKKFGVN

-195 IGLKGAANLLKE
+195 IGAKGAANLLRE
-207 FKTLNG
+207 FKTLDG
-213 IYSNLEL
+213 IYSNLEI
-220 INKKHQELLIKE
+220 INKKHRELLIKE

-275 ISLIKTY
+275 IALIKTY

-303 KENADQKSLFKQEKE
+303 
-318 NADQK
+318 
-323 SLFKQEPITNSL
+323 PTTNSL

-389 SVSFKEFEGYYIPI
+389 SISFKEFEGYYIPI

-426 NPKIIGQNFKF
+426 NPKIIGQNYKF

-442 KNNGFS
+442 KNNGFN

-484 KYEDVIQKNDNNFAN
+484 KYEDVIQKNDNFAN

-574 VIESEI
+574 AIENEI

-814 NFVRNA
+814 NFVKNA

-846 AERIAINST
+846 AERIAINSI

-871 FNEFKNKKMKSK
+871 FNEFKSKKMESK

-896 PIEEENEVKKILKII
+896 PIEEENEVKKILKIM
-911 METAYTLNL
+911 METAYILNL

>member
-50 KNPKYL
+50 KNPKHL
-56 IITFDSEVLT
+56 IITFDSEVPT
-66 FRKQKYPNYKATRD
+66 FRKQKYPSYKATRD

-104 FELEGYE
+104 FEMEGYE

-136 KDLLQTMSKYIKI
+136 KDLLQTMSEYVKI

-163 YVIKKFGVN
+163 YVTKKFGVN

-195 IGLKGAANLLKE
+195 IGAKGAANLLRE
-207 FKTLNG
+207 FKTLDE
-213 IYSNLEL
+213 IYSNLEI
-220 INKKHQELLIKE
+220 INKKHRELLIKE

-275 ISLIKTY
+275 IALIKTY

-303 KENADQKSLFKQEKE
+303 
-318 NADQK
+318 
-323 SLFKQEPITNSL
+323 PTTNGL

-389 SVSFKEFEGYYIPI
+389 SISFKEFEGYYIPI

-426 NPKIIGQNFKF
+426 NPKIIGQNYKF

-442 KNNGFS
+442 KNNGFN

-484 KYEDVIQKNDNNFAN
+484 KYEDVIQKNDNFAN

-518 LFNIFTK
+518 LFNLFTK
-525 KLKEDKLDKL
+525 KLKEDKLDRL

-574 VIESEI
+574 LIENEI

-608 PEKMKK
+608 PEKIKK

-846 AERIAINST
+846 AERIAINSI

-871 FNEFKNKKMKSK
+871 FNEFKSKKMESK

-896 PIEEENEVKKILKII
+896 PIEEENEVKKILKIM

>member
-15 RNYHVMKNYPLLNT
+15 RNYHVMKNYPLLNK

-50 KNPKYL
+50 KNPEYL
-56 IITFDSEVLT
+56 VITFDSEIPT
-66 FRKQKYPNYKATRD
+66 FRKQKYPSYKATRD
-80 LPPDD
+80 EPPND

-104 FELEGYE
+104 FEIEGYE

-121 KAAKNN
+121 KAEKNN

-136 KDLLQTMSKYIKI
+136 KDLLQTMSKRIKI
-149 LKIENNSFIEMDNE
+149 LKIENNSFVEMNND
-163 YVIKKFGVN
+163 YVIKKFGIN
-172 SFQIKDYLA
+172 GFQVKDYLS

-195 IGLKGAANLLKE
+195 IGPKGAASLLEK
-207 FKTLNG
+207 FKTLKG

-220 INKKHQELLIKE
+220 INKKHQEILIKE
-232 KENAFLSYELVSLE
+232 KENAFLSYDLITLE
-246 ENLKIPEIENFA
+246 ENLKIPEIEQFA
-258 LKNFSEEIISLF
+258 LKNLSEEVIPLF

-275 ISLIKTY
+275 IALIKTY

-288 QEKENADQKSLFKQE
+288 QEKENKDQKSLFDQE
-303 KENADQKSLFKQEKE
+303 
-318 NADQK
+318 
-323 SLFKQEPITNSL
+323 ITTNNL
-335 DDINTIDTENVK
+335 DDLNTIDTENVK
-347 YRSITT
+347 YHSITT
-353 KIELDD
+353 KIELDN
-359 LIESLKKAKYIS
+359 LIENLKKAKSIS

-377 SLDTYTAKLIGI
+377 SLDIYTAKLIGI
-389 SVSFKEFEGYYIPI
+389 SISFKEFEGYYIPI
-403 EAKGKIYIEKNYIIQ
+403 EAKGKIYIEKQYIIQ
-418 KFNNLFES
+418 KFNNLFKS
-426 NPKIIGQNFKF
+426 NPKIIGQNYKF

-462 IDTNSKVS
+462 IDTNSKIS

-484 KYEDVIQKNDNNFAN
+484 KYEDVVQKNDNFAN

-518 LFNIFTK
+518 LFNIFTE

-535 MHEIEMPFNKVI
+535 MHEIEMPFNNVI
-547 IEMEENGIY
+547 TEMEENGIY

-574 VIESEI
+574 LIETEI

-614 DSTDIKVLESLRE
+614 DSTDIKVLESLKG

-633 NLIKY
+633 NLIKH

-660 NRLHTSFIQTKTATG
+660 NRLHTNFIQTKTATG
-675 RITSINPNL
+675 RISSINPNL

-725 SQDEVLI
+725 SQDEALI

-742 TETASK
+742 AETASK

-753 EKEITPNLRRIA
+753 EKEITPNFRRIA

-781 AKELGITKEE
+781 AKELGITREE

-796 NSYFDSYPKIKEF
+796 KSYFESYPKIKEF
-809 IINQI
+809 ILNQI

-839 NYLERSA
+839 NYLERAA
-846 AERIAINST
+846 AERIAINSI

-871 FNEFKNKKMKSK
+871 FNEFKNKKLESK

-896 PIEEENEVKKILKII
+896 PIKEENEVKKILKIM
-911 METAYTLNL
+911 MENAFALNL

>member
-1 MKELYL
+1 MRELYL

-29 QGENVNAFIGFFKT
+29 RGENVNAFIGFFKT

-50 KNPKYL
+50 KNPKHL
-56 IITFDSEVLT
+56 IITFDSEIPT

-80 LPPDD
+80 APPDD

-104 FELEGYE
+104 FEIEGYE

-136 KDLLQTMSKYIKI
+136 KDLLQTMSEHIKI
-149 LKIENNSFIEMDNE
+149 LKIENNSFVEMDNE
-163 YVIKKFGVN
+163 YVIKKFGIN

-195 IGLKGAANLLKE
+195 IGPKGAANLLRE
-207 FKTLNG
+207 FKTLKG

-220 INKKHQELLIKE
+220 ISKKHQEILIKE
-232 KENAFLSYELVSLE
+232 KENAFLSYDLVSLE
-246 ENLKIPEIENFA
+246 EDLKIPEIENFS
-258 LKNFSEEIISLF
+258 LKNFSKELISLF

-288 QEKENADQKSLFKQE
+288 QEEENVAQKSLFT
-303 KENADQKSLFKQEKE
+303 
-318 NADQK
+318 
-323 SLFKQEPITNSL
+323 QEPVADNL
-335 DDINTIDTENVK
+335 DTLNTIDTENVK
-347 YRSITT
+347 YHSITT
-353 KIELDD
+353 KKELDN

-377 SLDTYTAKLIGI
+377 SLDIYTARLIGI
-389 SVSFKEFEGYYIPI
+389 SISFKEFEGYYIPI
-403 EAKGKIYIEKNYIIQ
+403 EAKGKIYIEKHYIIQ

-426 NPKIIGQNFKF
+426 NPKIIGQNYKF

-442 KNNGFS
+442 KNNGFN

-484 KYEDVIQKNDNNFAN
+484 KYEDVIQKNDNFAN

-525 KLKEDKLDKL
+525 KLKEDGLDKL
-535 MHEIEMPFNKVI
+535 MHEVEMPFNNVI

-556 LDKEY
+556 LDREY

-566 KELGKELE
+566 KELGQELE
-574 VIESEI
+574 LIENEI

-585 IDFNLN
+585 INFNLN

-614 DSTDIKVLESLRE
+614 DSTDIKVLESLIG

-633 NLIKY
+633 NIIKH

-653 ELINYKT
+653 ELINHKT

-725 SQDEVLI
+725 SQDEALI

-753 EKEITPNLRRIA
+753 EKEITPDLRRIA

-809 IINQI
+809 ITNQI
-814 NFVRNA
+814 NFVRNT

-846 AERIAINST
+846 AERIAINSI

-864 KIAMVKV
+864 KIAMVRV
-871 FNEFKNKKMKSK
+871 FNELKSKKMESK

-896 PIEEENEVKKILKII
+896 PIKEKNEVEKILKIM

>member
-50 KNPKYL
+50 KNPKHL
-56 IITFDSEVLT
+56 IITFDSEVPT
-66 FRKQKYPNYKATRD
+66 FRKQKYPSYKATRD

-104 FELEGYE
+104 FEMEGYE

-136 KDLLQTMSKYIKI
+136 KDLLQTMSEYVKI

-163 YVIKKFGVN
+163 YVTKKFGVN

-195 IGLKGAANLLKE
+195 IGAKGAANLLRE
-207 FKTLNG
+207 FKTLDG
-213 IYSNLEL
+213 IYSNLEI
-220 INKKHQELLIKE
+220 INKKHRELLIKE

-275 ISLIKTY
+275 IALIKTY

-303 KENADQKSLFKQEKE
+303 
-318 NADQK
+318 
-323 SLFKQEPITNSL
+323 PTTNSL

-389 SVSFKEFEGYYIPI
+389 SISFKEFEGYYIPI

-426 NPKIIGQNFKF
+426 NPKIIGQNYKF

-442 KNNGFS
+442 KNNGFN

-484 KYEDVIQKNDNNFAN
+484 KYEDVIQKNDNFAN

-574 VIESEI
+574 AIENEI

-846 AERIAINST
+846 AERIAINSI

-871 FNEFKNKKMKSK
+871 FNEFKSKKMESK

-896 PIEEENEVKKILKII
+896 PIEEENEVKKILKIM
-911 METAYTLNL
+911 METAYILNL

>member
-1 MKELYL
+1 MRELYL

-29 QGENVNAFIGFFKT
+29 RGENVNAFIGFFKT

-50 KNPKYL
+50 KNPKHL
-56 IITFDSEVLT
+56 IITFDSEIPT

-80 LPPDD
+80 APPDD

-104 FELEGYE
+104 FEIEGYE

-136 KDLLQTMSKYIKI
+136 KDLLQTMSEHIKI
-149 LKIENNSFIEMDNE
+149 LKIENNSFVEMDNE
-163 YVIKKFGVN
+163 YVIKKFGIN

-195 IGLKGAANLLKE
+195 IGPKGAANLLRE
-207 FKTLNG
+207 FKTLKG

-220 INKKHQELLIKE
+220 ISKKHQEILIKE
-232 KENAFLSYELVSLE
+232 KENAFLSYDLVSLE
-246 ENLKIPEIENFA
+246 EDLKIPEIENFS
-258 LKNFSEEIISLF
+258 LENFSKELISLF

-288 QEKENADQKSLFKQE
+288 QEEENVAQKSLFT
-303 KENADQKSLFKQEKE
+303 
-318 NADQK
+318 
-323 SLFKQEPITNSL
+323 QEPIADNL
-335 DDINTIDTENVK
+335 DTLNTIDTENVK
-347 YRSITT
+347 YHSITT
-353 KIELDD
+353 KKELDN

-377 SLDTYTAKLIGI
+377 SLDIYTARLIGI
-389 SVSFKEFEGYYIPI
+389 SISFKEFEGYYIPI
-403 EAKGKIYIEKNYIIQ
+403 EAKGKIYIEKHYIIQ

-426 NPKIIGQNFKF
+426 NPKIIGQNYKF

-442 KNNGFS
+442 KNNGFN

-484 KYEDVIQKNDNNFAN
+484 KYEDVIQKNDNFAN

-525 KLKEDKLDKL
+525 KLKEDGLDKL
-535 MHEIEMPFNKVI
+535 MHEVEMPFNNVI

-556 LDKEY
+556 LDREY

-566 KELGKELE
+566 KELGQELE
-574 VIESEI
+574 LIENEI

-585 IDFNLN
+585 INFNLN

-614 DSTDIKVLESLRE
+614 DSTDIKVLESLIG

-633 NLIKY
+633 NIIKH

-653 ELINYKT
+653 ELINHKT

-725 SQDEVLI
+725 SQDEALI

-753 EKEITPNLRRIA
+753 EKEITPDLRRIA

-809 IINQI
+809 ITNQI
-814 NFVRNA
+814 NFVRNT

-846 AERIAINST
+846 AERIAINSI

-864 KIAMVKV
+864 KIAMVRV
-871 FNEFKNKKMKSK
+871 FNEFKSKKMESK

-896 PIEEENEVKKILKII
+896 PLKEKNEVEKILKIM

>member
-15 RNYHVMKNYPLLNT
+15 RNYHVLKNYPLLNT

-50 KNPKYL
+50 KNPEHL
-56 IITFDSEVLT
+56 IIAFDSEIPT

-80 LPPDD
+80 APPND

-104 FELEGYE
+104 FEIEGYE
-111 ADDLLASFAK
+111 ADDILASFAK
-121 KAAKNN
+121 KAEKNN

-136 KDLLQTMSKYIKI
+136 KDLLQTMSEYIKI
-149 LKIENNSFIEMDNE
+149 LKIENNSFVEMNND
-163 YVIKKFGVN
+163 YVIKKFGIN

-195 IGLKGAANLLKE
+195 IGSKGAANLLRE
-207 FKTLNG
+207 FKTLKG

-220 INKKHQELLIKE
+220 INKKHQEILIKE
-232 KENAFLSYELVSLE
+232 KENAFLSYDLVSLE
-246 ENLKIPEIENFA
+246 ENLQIPEIENFY

-275 ISLIKTY
+275 VALIKTY

-288 QEKENADQKSLFKQE
+288 QKEENLGQKSLFE
-303 KENADQKSLFKQEKE
+303 
-318 NADQK
+318 
-323 SLFKQEPITNSL
+323 QEPITKSL
-335 DDINTIDTENVK
+335 NTLNTIDTENVK
-347 YRSITT
+347 YYSITT
-353 KIELDD
+353 KKELDN
-359 LIESLKKAKYIS
+359 LIESLKQANYIS

-389 SVSFKEFEGYYIPI
+389 SISFKEFEGYYIPI
-403 EAKGKIYIEKNYIIQ
+403 EAKGKIYIEKHYVIQ
-418 KFNNLFES
+418 KFNNLFKS
-426 NPKIIGQNFKF
+426 NPKIIGQNYKF

-475 EKYLMHKNI
+475 EKYLIHKNI
-484 KYEDVIQKNDNNFAN
+484 KYEDVIQKNDNFAN

-509 SEDADITFR
+509 CEDADITFR
-518 LFNIFTK
+518 LFNIFTE
-525 KLKEDKLDKL
+525 KLKEDGLDKL
-535 MHEIEMPFNKVI
+535 MHEIEMPFNNVI

-574 VIESEI
+574 LIENEI

-633 NLIKY
+633 NLIKH
-638 RQIAKLKSTYTDNLI
+638 RRIAKLKSTYTDNLI

-660 NRLHTSFIQTKTATG
+660 NRLHTNFIQTRTATG

-725 SQDEVLI
+725 SQDEALI

-742 TETASK
+742 VETASK

-814 NFVRNA
+814 NFVKNA

-871 FNEFKNKKMKSK
+871 FNEFKSKKMESK

-896 PIEEENEVKKILKII
+896 PIKEENEVKKILKIM

>member
-1 MKELYL
+1 
-7 IDALNIIF
+7 
-15 RNYHVMKNYPLLNT
+15 
-29 QGENVNAFIGFFKT
+29 
-43 LFFIIKE
+43 
-50 KNPKYL
+50 
-56 IITFDSEVLT
+56 
-66 FRKQKYPNYKATRD
+66 
-80 LPPDD
+80 
-85 LIPQIGWI
+85 
-93 KEGLLKAKIPI
+93 
-104 FELEGYE
+104 
-111 ADDLLASFAK
+111 
-121 KAAKNN
+121 
-127 YLTYIISPD
+127 
-136 KDLLQTMSKYIKI
+136 
-149 LKIENNSFIEMDNE
+149 
-163 YVIKKFGVN
+163 
-172 SFQIKDYLA
+172 
-181 IVGDRSDNI
+181 
-190 PGIKG
+190 
-195 IGLKGAANLLKE
+195 
-207 FKTLNG
+207 
-213 IYSNLEL
+213 
-220 INKKHQELLIKE
+220 
-232 KENAFLSYELVSLE
+232 
-246 ENLKIPEIENFA
+246 
-258 LKNFSEEIISLF
+258 
-270 EKHSA
+270 
-275 ISLIKTY
+275 
-282 KKDILK
+282 
-288 QEKENADQKSLFKQE
+288 
-303 KENADQKSLFKQEKE
+303 
-318 NADQK
+318 
-323 SLFKQEPITNSL
+323 
-335 DDINTIDTENVK
+335 
-347 YRSITT
+347 
-353 KIELDD
+353 
-359 LIESLKKAKYIS
+359 
-371 IDTETS
+371 
-377 SLDTYTAKLIGI
+377 
-389 SVSFKEFEGYYIPI
+389 
-403 EAKGKIYIEKNYIIQ
+403 
-418 KFNNLFES
+418 
-426 NPKIIGQNFKF
+426 
-437 DYKIL
+437 
-442 KNNGFS
+442 
-448 PIPPYFDTMIAAYL
+448 MIAAYL

-484 KYEDVIQKNDNNFAN
+484 KYEDVIQKNDNFAN

-518 LFNIFTK
+518 LFNLFTK

-574 VIESEI
+574 AIENEI

-725 SQDEVLI
+725 SQDEILI

-781 AKELGITKEE
+781 AKELRITKEE

-846 AERIAINST
+846 AERIAINSI

-871 FNEFKNKKMKSK
+871 FNEFKSKKMESK

-896 PIEEENEVKKILKII
+896 PIEEENEVKKILKIM

>member
-50 KNPKYL
+50 KNPKHL
-56 IITFDSEVLT
+56 IITFDSEVPT
-66 FRKQKYPNYKATRD
+66 FRKQKYPSYKATRD

-104 FELEGYE
+104 FEMEGYE

-136 KDLLQTMSKYIKI
+136 KDLLQTMSEYVKI

-163 YVIKKFGVN
+163 YVTKKFGVN

-195 IGLKGAANLLKE
+195 IGAKGAANLLRE
-207 FKTLNG
+207 FKTLDG
-213 IYSNLEL
+213 IYSNLEI
-220 INKKHQELLIKE
+220 INKKHRELLIKE

-275 ISLIKTY
+275 IALIKTY

-303 KENADQKSLFKQEKE
+303 
-318 NADQK
+318 
-323 SLFKQEPITNSL
+323 PTTNSL

-389 SVSFKEFEGYYIPI
+389 SISFKEFEGYYIPI

-426 NPKIIGQNFKF
+426 NPKIIGQNYKF

-442 KNNGFS
+442 KNNGFN

-484 KYEDVIQKNDNNFAN
+484 KYEDVIQKNDNFAN

-574 VIESEI
+574 AIENEI

-814 NFVRNA
+814 NFVKNA

-846 AERIAINST
+846 AERIAINSI

-871 FNEFKNKKMKSK
+871 FNEFKSKKMESK

-896 PIEEENEVKKILKII
+896 PIEEENEVKKILKIM
-911 METAYTLNL
+911 METAYILNL

>member
-15 RNYHVMKNYPLLNT
+15 RNYHVLKNYPLLNT

-50 KNPKYL
+50 KNPEHL
-56 IITFDSEVLT
+56 IIAFDSEIPT

-80 LPPDD
+80 APPND
-85 LIPQIGWI
+85 LIPQIEWI

-104 FELEGYE
+104 FEIEGYE
-111 ADDLLASFAK
+111 ADDILASFAK
-121 KAAKNN
+121 KAEKNN

-136 KDLLQTMSKYIKI
+136 KDLLQTMSEYIKI
-149 LKIENNSFIEMDNE
+149 LKIENNNFVEMNNE
-163 YVIKKFGVN
+163 YVIKKFGIN

-195 IGLKGAANLLKE
+195 IGSKGAANLLRE
-207 FKTLNG
+207 FKTLKG

-220 INKKHQELLIKE
+220 INKKHQEILIKE

-246 ENLKIPEIENFA
+246 ENLQIPEIENFY
-258 LKNFSEEIISLF
+258 LKNFSEEIIFLF

-275 ISLIKTY
+275 VALIKTY

-288 QEKENADQKSLFKQE
+288 QKEENLGQKSLFE
-303 KENADQKSLFKQEKE
+303 
-318 NADQK
+318 
-323 SLFKQEPITNSL
+323 QEPITKSL
-335 DDINTIDTENVK
+335 NTLNTIDTENVK
-347 YRSITT
+347 YYSITT
-353 KIELDD
+353 KKELNN
-359 LIESLKKAKYIS
+359 LIESLKQANYIS

-389 SVSFKEFEGYYIPI
+389 SISFKEFEGYYIPI
-403 EAKGKIYIEKNYIIQ
+403 EAKGKIYIEKHYIIQ
-418 KFNNLFES
+418 KFNNLFKS
-426 NPKIIGQNFKF
+426 NPKIIGQNYKF

-484 KYEDVIQKNDNNFAN
+484 KYEDVIQKNENFAN

-509 SEDADITFR
+509 CEDADITFR
-518 LFNIFTK
+518 LFNIFTE
-525 KLKEDKLDKL
+525 KLKEDGLDKL
-535 MHEIEMPFNKVI
+535 MHEIEMPFNNVI

-561 LKEYG
+561 LKKYG

-574 VIESEI
+574 LIENEI

-585 IDFNLN
+585 INFNLN

-633 NLIKY
+633 NLIKH
-638 RQIAKLKSTYTDNLI
+638 RRIAKLKSTYTDNLI

-660 NRLHTSFIQTKTATG
+660 NRLHTSFIQTRTATG

-725 SQDEVLI
+725 SQDEALI

-742 TETASK
+742 IETASK

-814 NFVRNA
+814 NFVKNA

-871 FNEFKNKKMKSK
+871 FNEFKSKKMESK

-896 PIEEENEVKKILKII
+896 PIKEENEVKKILKIM
-911 METAYTLNL
+911 METAYKLNL